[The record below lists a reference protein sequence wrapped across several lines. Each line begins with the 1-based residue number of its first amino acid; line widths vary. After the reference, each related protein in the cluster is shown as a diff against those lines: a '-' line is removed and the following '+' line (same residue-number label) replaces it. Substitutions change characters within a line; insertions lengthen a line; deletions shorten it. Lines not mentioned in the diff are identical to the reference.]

1 MLCISRYTDETH
13 AQHFGNGRNKFYLEF
28 RCNRQCSKN
37 EKYCT
42 KCCNKSPNKLQQSRK
57 FNHGDINEPIPDS
70 SHIFGGKWYNEGVV
84 RWGLPPSEII
94 EFAIKYSS
102 EARQGFI
109 PIDIPSEIITLPPL
123 PTIKLKKPKLA
134 LDLTSEPALELTAE
148 LISEPVL
155 EPVLEPALELTAELT
170 ALEPALE
177 LIAEPASE
185 LIAELIAELITVVPK
200 KVRKPKVA
208 SESSIT
214 LTDHSEPKKQVRKK
228 PAVTPYSTLVST
240 IPQLVHKEVSL
251 PTHIE
256 SKMEE
261 VDSSGYSI
269 QYIKLTVFDANGISY
284 FKDAIKNKLYK
295 KVKDK
300 IGVYIGRWNPD
311 TDSII
316 VDIPDSDDE

>member
-28 RCNRQCSKN
+28 RCNRHCSNN

-57 FNHGDINEPIPDS
+57 FNHGDVNEPIPDS
-70 SHIFGGKWYNEGVV
+70 SHIFGGKWYNIGVKK
-84 RWGLPPSEII
+84 WGTPPSEII

-102 EARQGFI
+102 DARQGFI
-109 PIDIPSEIITLPPL
+109 TIDIPSEIITLPPL

-134 LDLTSEPALELTAE
+134 LETVSAPVSETV
-148 LISEPVL
+148 SEPVS
-155 EPVLEPALELTAELT
+155 EPVSATVSEPVS
-170 ALEPALE
+170 EPV
-177 LIAEPASE
+177 SE
-185 LIAELIAELITVVPK
+185 LIIVVPK

-269 QYIKLTVFDANGISY
+269 QYIKLTVFDANGVSY
-284 FKDAIKNKLYK
+284 FKDATKNKLYK

-300 IGVYIGRWNPD
+300 IGVYIGRWNSD

-316 VDIPDSDDE
+316 TDIPDSDDE